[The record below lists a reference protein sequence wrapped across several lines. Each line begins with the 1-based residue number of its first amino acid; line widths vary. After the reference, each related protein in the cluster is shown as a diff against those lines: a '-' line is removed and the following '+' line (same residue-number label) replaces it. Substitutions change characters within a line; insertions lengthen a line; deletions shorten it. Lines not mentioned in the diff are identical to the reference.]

1 MHCVLCAKHRN
12 HRILDLRAFRRLVER
27 GLIPPEEFITIE
39 TGKQEV
45 VTRHFK
51 NSVNVRAFY
60 EGKTQYKVR
69 RVVANFWCS
78 SSENAELLL

>member
-1 MHCVLCAKHRN
+1 MLYVVRKKKSLAYYMHRN

-69 RVVANFWCS
+69 CVVAFI
-78 SSENAELLL
+78 